1 MSMSHKAFVFDWEM
15 FGREL
20 APLLAASLED
30 GDTVRLVEF
39 GDRHRHF
46 LRDPYKGERLGE
58 NWPGSLGVGGIQ
70 EVADFVLTRYYHP
83 TEDGGLGEAWQEID
97 ARLAAEQRLAL
108 LGQTFG
114 SEESLFDPGKMGSYF
129 QDCDTAR
136 KSLELLR
143 RADRPELSGFLSLLE
158 KAVSSAKGLYV
169 TF

>member
-1 MSMSHKAFVFDWEM
+1 MSMSHKAFVFDWEA
-15 FGREL
+15 FHSEL

-30 GDTVRLVEF
+30 GDLDRLLQF

-46 LRDPYKGERLGE
+46 LRDPYEGERLGE
-58 NWPGSLGVGGIQ
+58 NWASTLGVGDTQ
-70 EVADFVLTRYYHP
+70 EVAEFVLTRYYDP

-97 ARLAAEQRLAL
+97 AHLDAEQRLAL
-108 LGQTFG
+108 LGQPFG
-114 SEESLFDPGKMGSYF
+114 SEESPFDPGKMGSYF

-143 RADRPELSGFLSLLE
+143 RMDIPEFSRFLSLLE
-158 KAVSSAKGLYV
+158 QALSSSKGLYV